1 MPVTRKKG
9 GKDILLE
16 KVTAVYTA
24 CMLSVFLLY
33 PGLGGYQNITAEK
46 WRAFLLFTGGY
57 VGLTLLLRL
66 ELAVTGSA
74 RLPALGAVWR
84 SMGLAR
90 KLLIAFWAVSA
101 VSTVFSVDRSVAFW
115 GGARYEGLLTITL
128 YCAACLLV
136 SRYGRPGKWML
147 WLFGAAMSLNCL
159 LSLVQLAGY
168 NPLGL
173 YPAGMNYYD
182 ANVRYAGE
190 FLGTIG
196 NVDLLSAVLCA
207 AIPAFWIAA
216 VKLPGRDRFL
226 LLVPLALCL
235 AVLGK
240 SFVAGGIVGVF
251 VSALLT
257 FPVLLKGKGA
267 RTAGFAA
274 VLCVCALGL
283 AGIYAFGGRLGG
295 FLYEASE
302 LLHGR
307 WDDDFGSGRLY
318 IWRNVAEL
326 VRERPLLGGGPDTL
340 GLRTE
345 AAFERYDE
353 ALGILIRSSVD
364 AAHNEYLNI
373 LVNQGLLALAA
384 YLGALAAAAVRW
396 VRTAAEKPASAI
408 CGGAVLGYCVQA
420 FFGISSPISA
430 PYLWLALGFLIGSV
444 FDNSQGGAS
453 RK

>member
-1 MPVTRKKG
+1 MLKALKEDKILGFPVWMFIIVDVIMIFLARM
-9 GKDILLE
+9 DWLLTDM
-16 KVTAVYTA
+16 VGALA
-24 CMLSVFLLY
+24 FALSVGTLLGWIGDHI
-33 PGLGGYQNITAEK
+33 PVWNTWFGGGM
-46 WRAFLLFTGGY
+46 LFTCLCAGAMNTFGL
-57 VGLTLLLRL
+57 VGEKTIEALNTFNGSTGFLNLYILVL
-66 ELAVTGSA
+66 ITGSV
-74 RLPALGAVWR
+74 L
-84 SMGLAR
+84 SIDR
-90 KLLIAFWAVSA
+90 KLLIKSF
-101 VSTVFSVDRSVAFW
+101 
-115 GGARYEGLLTITL
+115 
-128 YCAACLLV
+128 
-136 SRYGRPGKWML
+136 
-147 WLFGAAMSLNCL
+147 
-159 LSLVQLAGY
+159 AGY
-168 NPLGL
+168 IPTILG
-173 YPAGMNYYD
+173 
-182 ANVRYAGE
+182 
-190 FLGTIG
+190 
-196 NVDLLSAVLCA
+196 
-207 AIPAFWIAA
+207 
-216 VKLPGRDRFL
+216 
-226 LLVPLALCL
+226 
-235 AVLGK
+235 
-240 SFVAGGIVGVF
+240 GV
-251 VSALLT
+251 
-257 FPVLLKGKGA
+257 
-267 RTAGFAA
+267 
-274 VLCVCALGL
+274 VCALGL

-384 YLGALAAAAVRW
+384 YLGALVAAAVRW

-453 RK
+453 RR